1 MRSDHDY
8 VKIVIFERRKKIRRS
23 SNEARVPKYFFSL
36 VWERFE
42 TFLELARDTLDL
54 ITGSLSFARLFL
66 TGYKRP
72 DRSTAPSKIRV
83 SFINSLYRWMETGDT
98 PLYASFSR
106 PEFQFVAVIFL
117 PRIGPLYL
125 WRDTTR
131 KSRPAPRYPSTL
143 LGSRCYLLTTPLY

>member
-8 VKIVIFERRKKIRRS
+8 VKIVIFERRIRRS

-66 TGYKRP
+66 TGTNDQT
-72 DRSTAPSKIRV
+72 DRLHHRKYAFRLLIRYIGGWKQAIRHYTPRFPVQNFNLLPSFFFPGSARCTCD
-83 SFINSLYRWMETGDT
+83 ETRQGNHGQRRDIH
-98 PLYASFSR
+98 PPFSDLG
-106 PEFQFVAVIFL
+106 VI
-117 PRIGPLYL
+117 Y
-125 WRDTTR
+125 
-131 KSRPAPRYPSTL
+131 
-143 LGSRCYLLTTPLY
+143 

>member
-1 MRSDHDY
+1 MCKNSYLQEEKGNSRI
-8 VKIVIFERRKKIRRS
+8 IVRS
-23 SNEARVPKYFFSL
+23 SNSKVLFFICFREVGTFSWTCSRYARSHRWFPL
-36 VWERFE
+36 
-42 TFLELARDTLDL
+42 
-54 ITGSLSFARLFL
+54 ARLFL

-72 DRSTAPSKIRV
+72 DRSTASKIRV

-117 PRIGPLYL
+117 PRIGPLYP
-125 WRDTTR
+125 WRDATR
-131 KSRPAPRYPSTL
+131 KSGPPPRYPSTL

>member
-8 VKIVIFERRKKIRRS
+8 VKIVIFERRIRRS

-42 TFLELARDTLDL
+42 TFLELARDTLDP

-117 PRIGPLYL
+117 PRIGPLY
-125 WRDTTR
+125 RDETR
-131 KSRPAPRYPSTL
+131 QGNHGQRRDIHPPFSD
-143 LGSRCYLLTTPLY
+143 LGVIY